1 MASLSDWSEELRD
14 PGDLIDEVFRRCEA
28 GAAGRPGA
36 RESDAIFRSLGAY
49 FLGAFD
55 SEGMPWVVRLL
66 EDPRHT
72 EVRRAAAHTLRAWL
86 ARDSRNSEPLT
97 LMLQA
102 RMNRPQAATVL
113 RLLSPFPEADV
124 KDPQKRQGL
133 CDELLVFL
141 DDGNLAVRELAAW
154 HLEEMA
160 RQVLSR
166 ELPPYDAGAS
176 SAARKPVVQEWK
188 RSLAAS
194 TGAAR

>member
-1 MASLSDWSEELRD
+1 
-14 PGDLIDEVFRRCEA
+14 
-28 GAAGRPGA
+28 
-36 RESDAIFRSLGAY
+36 
-49 FLGAFD
+49 
-55 SEGMPWVVRLL
+55 
-66 EDPRHT
+66 
-72 EVRRAAAHTLRAWL
+72 
-86 ARDSRNSEPLT
+86 
-97 LMLQA
+97 MLQA